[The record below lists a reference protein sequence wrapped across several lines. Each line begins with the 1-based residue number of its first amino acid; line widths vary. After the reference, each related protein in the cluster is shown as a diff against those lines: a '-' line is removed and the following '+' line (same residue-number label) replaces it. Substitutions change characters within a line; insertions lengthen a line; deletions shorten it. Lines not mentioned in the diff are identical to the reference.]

1 LLDRPGRE
9 SEAVEYW
16 RQYLQFDSRGP
27 WSEHARM
34 RAGGLE
40 SGTGGGCV
48 AGAGLPLESLLD

>member
-1 LLDRPGRE
+1 G
-9 SEAVEYW
+9 EAVEYW

-40 SGTGGGCV
+40 SSSVGG
-48 AGAGLPLESLLD
+48 AGVGAGVGLPLDSLVD